1 LLSSLLLEAIY
12 QAVEALPE
20 PTVVNVVATIEESD
34 GHRSHILA
42 RVATPTERAVVST
55 LLDIWERDGK
65 QPIAVALAA
74 ALRSAAFT
82 KVAAERQTSTE
93 LVWTGPTAPGV
104 SFRRTDQALQQVIEA
119 AERELLLVTFA
130 AYKVPHILEAL
141 KRALQRGVT
150 VRFVAESAEES
161 DGKVSFSAV
170 HALADLVN
178 RLEVY
183 IWPKDKRATDSN
195 GRFGSLHAKCA
206 LADDKFLL
214 VSSANLTDH
223 ALLLNMEMG
232 LLISGGPLP
241 KQVNQH
247 FRQLRDQGTILHI
260 VGLL

>member
-1 LLSSLLLEAIY
+1 MLSSLLLEAIY

-20 PTVVNVVATIEESD
+20 PTVVIVAAAIEESD

-42 RVATPTERAVVST
+42 RVATPQERVTLGA
-55 LLDIWERDGK
+55 LLDSWERDGR
-65 QPIAVALAA
+65 QPIAAALAA
-74 ALRSAAFT
+74 ALRGAAFT
-82 KVAAERQTSTE
+82 RNGMGQQTSTE

-119 AERELLLVTFA
+119 AETELLLVTFA
-130 AYKVPHILEAL
+130 AYKVPHILDAL

-170 HALADLVN
+170 HALADVAH

-183 IWPKDKRATDSN
+183 IWPKDKRATDST

-206 LADDKFLL
+206 LADEKLLL

-232 LLISGGPLP
+232 LLITGGPLP
-241 KQVNQH
+241 RQVYQH
-247 FRQLRDQGTILHI
+247 FRQLAVDETIHRI
-260 VGLL
+260 